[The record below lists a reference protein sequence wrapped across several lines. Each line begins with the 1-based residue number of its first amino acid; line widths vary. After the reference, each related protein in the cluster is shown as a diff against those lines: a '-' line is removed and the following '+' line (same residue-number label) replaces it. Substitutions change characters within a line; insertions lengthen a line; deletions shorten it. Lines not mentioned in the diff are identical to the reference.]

1 MPKNCSFQNST
12 GEAIGLM
19 AAKFRALGEV
29 SRLKLIFAAG
39 NGEKNVTQLIAAT
52 GLSQANVS
60 KHLQIL
66 TEAGILIRRKKGIY
80 VFYSTTDSKIV
91 KLCEVVGTSLQKRLS
106 EQVNFSTNNLC
117 CKARGDSSRD
127 RSGHWS
133 KPFASHVACGGVES
147 SRSRNA
153 V

>member
-80 VFYSTTDSKIV
+80 VFYSTNRPPILKCIEG
-91 KLCEVVGTSLQKRLS
+91 LCKRTICL
-106 EQVNFSTNNLC
+106 L
-117 CKARGDSSRD
+117 
-127 RSGHWS
+127 
-133 KPFASHVACGGVES
+133 
-147 SRSRNA
+147 
-153 V
+153 